1 MIKVTLISNNPRQ
14 SFMAN
19 ETNTVKQILDDR
31 DVTYGN
37 AAVSVDGATLNAG
50 EINKSLAELG
60 VEEKVVISV
69 LAHMDNAANVS
80 LAGAAAIITSGL
92 KLDQIKRFKKYRPE
106 ALTLYDEDDEPIY
119 AIDFDEGPGSIN
131 KNGAVFGAATNADGY
146 ATITVVLDPAE
157 EDKKQLVIDKLG
169 AALLK
174 LNELENGLAGL
185 DEELAAEE
193 TEILSHITIA

>member
-19 ETNTVKQILDDR
+19 EANTVKQILDER

-69 LAHMDNAANVS
+69 LAHKDNAANVS
-80 LAGAAAIITSGL
+80 VAGAAAIITSGL
-92 KLDQIKRFKKYRPE
+92 KKYRPE

-119 AIDFDEGPGSIN
+119 AIDYDEGPGSIN
-131 KNGAVFGAATNADGY
+131 RNGAVFGAATNADGY

-174 LNELENGLAGL
+174 LNELETGLAGL
-185 DEELAAEE
+185 DEELSAEE
-193 TEILSHITIA
+193 AEILSHITIA

>member
-19 ETNTVKQILDDR
+19 ETNTVKQILDER

-69 LAHMDNAANVS
+69 LAHKDNAANVS
-80 LAGAAAIITSGL
+80 VAGAAAIITSGL
-92 KLDQIKRFKKYRPE
+92 KLEQIKRFKKYRPE

-119 AIDFDEGPGSIN
+119 AIDYDEGPGSIN

-174 LNELENGLAGL
+174 LNELETGLAGL
-185 DEELAAEE
+185 DEELSAEE
-193 TEILSHITIA
+193 AEILSHITIA